1 MYRFGDIFPI
11 SYDTLSLETDRIQ
24 YCSWTKFEVAE
35 MIEDYFIKGLE
46 RGYIDES
53 IIASEE
59 YRPRLITNSAE
70 RKEKVIT
77 SIKQEMETCDEFMFS
92 VAFMNS
98 GGVNALAQ
106 EFRNMDRKGVKGKI
120 IASQYQNFTE
130 PNALRALLKNS
141 NVDVRII
148 TEDVSN
154 MHSKCYIFRHGDVYD
169 VIIGSSNLTNSALCE
184 NIEWNLKINSKES
197 GEIIKDILAEFDH
210 NFSLATIV
218 DSKWIDEYSKIYD
231 DQKLFRRQL
240 NANKAL
246 SLGNSGRPQPNRMQK
261 EALESIERI
270 RSKGGD
276 RALVISATGS
286 GKTYLSAFDARKT
299 KMKFLYI
306 VHRLPILR
314 KSMESFTKVM
324 EGTETIEQ
332 YDPSVNNL
340 GADCTFV
347 TIQTLS
353 KPNVLGRIAP
363 DTFEYILIDEVHH
376 AGAATYQA
384 VINHFKPK
392 FLLGMTATPDRTD
405 DYDIYSLFDY
415 NIAYDI
421 RLKEA
426 MEYKLICPFH
436 YFGISDLS
444 FDGESDEKYEHFLD
458 AHVDQ
463 RIEHVISNAEYFG
476 YCGNRVKGVVFC
488 RGLEDAEL
496 YSSKFNAKGYR
507 TVWVSGDMDKEY
519 VETCIWRLED
529 DEGPYLLDYIF
540 TADLFNEGVDIPSI
554 NQVIMLRPTKSPI
567 VFIQQLGRGLRHHI
581 DKEYVV
587 VLDFI
592 GNYERNYSI
601 PMALS
606 DDRSYNKSETRRVVS
621 TGDSIIPG
629 NSTISFDEISRKR
642 IFESIDRSNFT
653 ETKIIKESYKNLR
666 MKLGHIPRLTDFRKY
681 GTYDVTNILDK
692 YDSYHKFLQV
702 MKELEYTTILDEESE
717 AYLKQITRFTAKGMR
732 QDEFV
737 ALRILLGGTED
748 LVKDLSENEIDVKHS
763 NVLKVLNGG
772 FYVNEIKLIEEVGG
786 RYVISEAFGRMLN
799 NPGFKDNIIQVIE
812 LSEDNWKNNYSDHY
826 KKTDLTLNMRY
837 TYEDVCRLL
846 NWKKNVTAQNL
857 GGYFF
862 HEESNTFPVFINYVK
877 GDDVVESQRYED
889 RFFNRGTLIAISKSR
904 DSSNSKWMQIAKNE
918 SVNNVQIHLFI
929 RKNKN
934 DNGSKEFYYLG
945 QMHFSR
951 FLDDNK
957 PVTIEYKLENEVR
970 SDLYEYFMTQ
980 I

>member
-1 MYRFGDIFPI
+1 
-11 SYDTLSLETDRIQ
+11 
-24 YCSWTKFEVAE
+24 

-53 IIASEE
+53 VIASEE
-59 YRPRLITNSAE
+59 YRPRLITNSTE

-92 VAFMNS
+92 VAFVNS

-106 EFRNMDRKGVKGKI
+106 EFRNLDRRGVKGRI

-130 PNALRALLKNS
+130 PAALRSLLKNG
-141 NVDVRII
+141 NVDIRII

-197 GEIIKDILAEFDH
+197 GEIIKDILAEFDR

-240 NANKAL
+240 NAKMVP

-299 KMKFLYI
+299 GMKFLYI

-314 KSMESFTKVM
+314 KSMESFAKVM

-332 YDPSVNNL
+332 YDSSINNL
-340 GADCTFV
+340 GADCTFA

-353 KPNVLGRIAP
+353 KPDVLRRIAP
-363 DTFEYILIDEVHH
+363 NTFEYILIDEVHH
-376 AGAATYQA
+376 AGAETYQR

-405 DYDIYSLFDY
+405 EYDIYRLFNY
-415 NIAYDI
+415 NVAYDI

-444 FDGESDEKYEHFLD
+444 FDGEYDENYEHFLD

-463 RIEHVISNAEYFG
+463 RVEHVISNAEYFG

-488 RGLEDAEL
+488 RDLEDAEL
-496 YSSKFNAKGYR
+496 YSKKFNAKGYH
-507 TVWVSGDMDKEY
+507 TVWVSGEMDKEY
-519 VETCIWRLED
+519 VDTCIQRLEAD
-529 DEGPYLLDYIF
+529 DGPHTLDYIF

-567 VFIQQLGRGLRHHI
+567 VFIQQLGRGLRHHV

-592 GNYERNYSI
+592 GNYENNYNI

-606 DDRSYNKSETRRVVS
+606 DDRSYNKSETRRAVS

-629 NSTISFDEISRKR
+629 NSTISFDEISRKK

-681 GTYDVTNILDK
+681 GTYDATNILDK
-692 YDSYHKFLQV
+692 YDSYHKFLQTV
-702 MKELEYTTILDEESE
+702 RDDDYHVVLDKTSEL
-717 AYLKQITRFTAKGMR
+717 YLKQITRFSAKGMR
-732 QDEFV
+732 KDEFV
-737 ALRILLGGTED
+737 ALKLLLDGTGDLARD
-748 LVKDLSENEIDVKHS
+748 LVENGVDLKHS
-763 NVLKVLNGG
+763 NVLKVLNGE
-772 FYVNEIKLIEEVGG
+772 FYVNDIRLIEEVDG
-786 RYVISEAFGRMLN
+786 RYVISKTFGKMLED
-799 NPGFKDNIIQVIE
+799 PGFRDHIVQLAE
-812 LSEDNWKNNYSDHY
+812 LSEDNWRNDYIDHY
-826 KKTDLTLNMRY
+826 KETDLTLNMRY

-846 NWKKNVTAQNL
+846 NWEKNITAQNL

-862 HEESNTFPVFINYVK
+862 QRDSNTFPVFINYVK

-904 DSSNSKWMQIAKNE
+904 ESSRSLWMQTIHDEHING
-918 SVNNVQIHLFI
+918 VQIHLFI
-929 RKNKN
+929 RKNK
-934 DNGSKEFYYLG
+934 DDKGSKEFYYLG
-945 QMHFSR
+945 RMHFSK

-980 I
+980 M

>member
-1 MYRFGDIFPI
+1 
-11 SYDTLSLETDRIQ
+11 
-24 YCSWTKFEVAE
+24 

-53 IIASEE
+53 VIASED
-59 YRPRLITNSAE
+59 YRPRLITNSTE

-92 VAFMNS
+92 VAFVNS
-98 GGVNALAQ
+98 GGVNSLAQ
-106 EFRNMDRKGVKGKI
+106 EFRNMDRRGIKGRI

-130 PNALRALLKNS
+130 PDALRALLKNS

-197 GEIIKDILAEFDH
+197 GEIIKDILAEFEH

-218 DSKWIDEYSKIYD
+218 DEKWITEYSEIYN

-240 NANKAL
+240 AERKVPAVPNT
-246 SLGNSGRPQPNRMQK
+246 GRPQPNRMQR
-261 EALESIERI
+261 EALESIEKI

-299 KMKFLYI
+299 GMKFLYI

-314 KSMESFTKVM
+314 KSMESFMKVM

-332 YDPSVNNL
+332 YDSSINNL
-340 GADCTFV
+340 GADCTFA

-353 KPNVLGRIAP
+353 KPDVLRRIP
-363 DTFEYILIDEVHH
+363 PETFEYILIDEVHH
-376 AGAATYQA
+376 AGAETYQR

-405 DYDIYSLFDY
+405 DYDIYRLFEY

-436 YFGISDLS
+436 YFGISDLA
-444 FDGESDEKYEHFLD
+444 FDGISDDEYDHFLD
-458 AHVDQ
+458 AHIDQ
-463 RIEHVISNAEYFG
+463 RVEHVISNADYFG

-488 RGLEDAEL
+488 RDLKAAEQL
-496 YSSKFNAKGYR
+496 SDKFNKRGFR
-507 TVWVSGDMDKEY
+507 TAWVSGEMEKEF
-519 VETCIWRLED
+519 VDTCIQRLED
-529 DEGPYLLDYIF
+529 DEGDYLLDYIF
-540 TADLFNEGVDIPSI
+540 TADLFNEGVDIPAI

-567 VFIQQLGRGLRHHI
+567 VFIQQLGRGLRHHR

-592 GNYERNYSI
+592 GNYENNYSI

-606 DDRSYNKSETRRVVS
+606 DDRSYNKSETRRAVS

-629 NSTISFDEISRKR
+629 NSTISFDEISRKK
-642 IFESIDRSNFT
+642 IYESIDRSNFT

-681 GTYDVTNILDK
+681 GTYDATNILDK
-692 YDSYHKFLQV
+692 YDTYHKFLQTMRDEDYDAV
-702 MKELEYTTILDEESE
+702 LDEKSE
-717 AYLKQITRFTAKGMR
+717 MYLRQITRFAAKGMR
-732 QDEFV
+732 KDEFV
-737 ALRILLGGTED
+737 ALKLLLEGTQD
-748 LVKDLSENEIDVKHS
+748 LEKDLRASGVDLDRS
-763 NVLKVLNGG
+763 NILCVLDGR
-772 FYVNEIKLIEEVGG
+772 FYADEVRLIEETDS
-786 RYVISEAFGRMLN
+786 RYVISKEFESLLKKPEFRDHILQIA
-799 NPGFKDNIIQVIE
+799 E
-812 LSEDNWKNNYSDHY
+812 LSEDNWMNDYREHY
-826 KKTDLTLNMRY
+826 KDTDLTLNMRY

-846 NWKKNVTAQNL
+846 NWSKNITAQNL

-862 HEESNTFPVFINYVK
+862 HRNTNTFPVFINYVK

-904 DSSNSKWMQIAKNE
+904 ENRRSEWMQAISNE
-918 SVNNVQIHLFI
+918 DTNGVQIHLFI
-929 RKNKN
+929 RKNK
-934 DNGSKEFYYLG
+934 DDKGSKEFYYLG
-945 QMHFSR
+945 QIHFSQ

-957 PVTIEYKLENEVR
+957 PVTIEYKLEDEVR
-970 SDLYEYFMTQ
+970 SDLYEYFHTQ
-980 I
+980 M